1 MRNSAK
7 LITFQIDFIN
17 SNNEVVETIF
27 KKYQDFNSAC
37 IFAQNQI
44 SNSNNKFMDC
54 GIYDMYPRSL
64 QK

>member
-1 MRNSAK
+1 MKNSKK
-7 LITFQIDFIN
+7 LITFQIDFID
-17 SNNEVVETIF
+17 SKNEIIETIF
-27 KKYQDFNSAC
+27 KKYQDFNAAC

-44 SNSNNKFMDC
+44 LNSNNKFIDF

>member
-1 MRNSAK
+1 MKNSNK

-17 SNNEVVETIF
+17 SNNEVIDTIF
-27 KKYQDFNSAC
+27 KKFADIFSAEV
-37 IFAQNQI
+37 FANNII
-44 SNSNNKFMDC
+44 SNSNNKFIEC